1 MLSWWIAAA
10 LMSLLVVIALLGFL
24 RRQAQAQHSEKQAEP
39 ENPGLSARDSDNLL
53 IYQQRTEELDRLLA
67 NQAIDSPTHS
77 ALLLEARQQLDS
89 ELSEQAVAASDTQRP
104 ASGFDRWLV
113 VAVALLIPLLA
124 LALYLPQG
132 MSLGGQLDLQVAD
145 QLKRLNNVTTERER
159 QQSLLALADY
169 LDARV
174 SPRSKRVDLL
184 RLQAEIYSGT
194 SRHGR
199 ASAVYRNLLDRNPE
213 DANIMAALAQSL
225 YLKDNSPATAN
236 SGAQSNAANNSATGP
251 MFSNEVDGLL
261 AKALTINPQQYLA
274 LSLSGMR
281 AFTLRDFAN
290 AITYWEQALEQY
302 GEGSAQTASLQAG
315 IEAARSQLKT
325 GESAI
330 ALAEQSDPASAFIR
344 LTIAIDP
351 AQRRADDSANTP
363 VFVFARAVN
372 GPRMPLAAKRLT
384 LADLPVEIV
393 LTEQDKMASQSIAG
407 HSEVIVAARL
417 ARSGQPIA
425 TSGDSQSNEFTVAVA
440 ASAASAKPVELLI
453 DRQKQ

>member
-199 ASAVYRNLLDRNPE
+199 ASVVYRNLLDRNPE

-251 MFSNEVDGLL
+251 MFSKEVDALL